1 MLYLSGEFTN
11 ELIGSITTSTKSIV
25 VCSAY
30 IKSKALKS
38 LLDDVNGGIDL
49 KVVARWQK
57 GDLVFGSSDLEV
69 YEICRDNGW
78 SFGIDT
84 NLHGKVYVIDDRDIF
99 LGSANLTQRGMSFDA
114 LGNNEFGTKIEPDK
128 VDLDKFYNYIKS
140 EVVWCDDEL
149 YKDLKNE
156 VNSSDKNEKQTEV
169 SWSKSVI
176 SSLTKPVSSLWVSEL
191 PRCSPE
197 ALLQHDVSSKDL
209 QLDLNLLSLS
219 PGEVSD
225 SLLSAQVKSTR
236 FYHWLITLL
245 QNNGSC
251 RFGTITKELHD
262 ALIDDPKPY
271 RKDVKDYVQNIF
283 SWMEFLVDDF
293 VVDRPNHTQVARMKN
308 K

>member
-1 MLYLSGEFTN
+1 MLYLSSDFTS
-11 ELIGSITTSTKSIV
+11 ELLGAINSSTKSII

-30 IKSKALKS
+30 VKSKALKS
-38 LLDDVNGGIDL
+38 LLAGMKDNVDL
-49 KVVARWQK
+49 KVIARWEK

-84 NLHGKVYVIDDRDIF
+84 NLHGKVYVIDDNDIF

-128 VDLDKFYNYIKS
+128 VDLDKFYNYIRS

-149 YKDLKNE
+149 YQNLKNE
-156 VNSSDKNEKQTEV
+156 VNLSDKNEKQKKL
-169 SWSKSVI
+169 SWSKPLSL
-176 SSLTKPVSSLWVSEL
+176 SLTKPVNSLWVSEL
-191 PRCSPE
+191 PLCSPE
-197 ALLQHDVSSKDL
+197 DLLELDFESEDL
-209 QLDLNLLSLS
+209 QIDLKLLSLS
-219 PGEVSD
+219 PSD
-225 SLLSAQVKSTR
+225 LSGSLLSSQVRSTR
-236 FYHWLITLL
+236 FYQWLTTLL
-245 QNNGSC
+245 EGSGSC
-251 RFGTITKELHD
+251 RFGKITKELHD

-271 RKDVKDYVQNIF
+271 RKDVKDYVKNLF

-293 VVDRPNHTQVARMKN
+293 VVERPNHTQVARMKD